1 VRTWFAVAVLV
12 TGLGGTMAC
21 AGARTTLEVPPQ
33 TSDTGITDLIN
44 RRFAMNQRLC
54 PYEIT
59 VVVYNRT
66 VRLDGKV
73 AGDAERRQ
81 AERVARDAGALQV
94 DDQLTID
101 PSAGDAGRC

>member
-12 TGLGGTMAC
+12 AGLGGATAC
-21 AGARTTLEVPPQ
+21 AEAKKPLEVPPQ
-33 TSDTGITDLIN
+33 TSDSGITNLIE

-66 VRLDGKV
+66 ARLEGRV

-81 AERVARDAGALQV
+81 AEKVALDAGALQV
-94 DDQLTID
+94 DNKLTLD

>member
-12 TGLGGTMAC
+12 AGLGGATAC
-21 AGARTTLEVPPQ
+21 AEAKKPLEVPAQ
-33 TSDTGITDLIN
+33 TSDSGITNLID

-66 VRLDGKV
+66 VRLEGRV

-81 AERVARDAGALQV
+81 AEKVALDAGALQV

>member
-1 VRTWFAVAVLV
+1 MRTRSAVAVLV
-12 TGLGGTMAC
+12 AGLGAATAC
-21 AGARTTLEVPPQ
+21 AGAKKTLEVPPQ
-33 TSDTGITDLIN
+33 TSDSGITDLIN

-59 VVVYNRT
+59 VVVFNRT

-81 AERVARDAGALQV
+81 AEKVARDAGALQV
-94 DDQLTID
+94 DDQLAVD
-101 PSAGDAGRC
+101 PSAGDPGRC

>member
-1 VRTWFAVAVLV
+1 MRTWFAVAVLV
-12 TGLGGTMAC
+12 AGLGGATAC
-21 AGARTTLEVPPQ
+21 AEAKKPLEVPPQ
-33 TSDTGITDLIN
+33 TSDSGITNLID

-66 VRLDGKV
+66 ARLEGRV
-73 AGDAERRQ
+73 AGEAERRQ
-81 AERVARDAGALQV
+81 AEKVALDAGALQV